1 MHTIKM
7 TKNSS
12 ENVIII
18 ITNKKYIT
26 KLLKLKYKWKYKTK
40 S

>member
-26 KLLKLKYKWKYKTK
+26 KLLKLKYK
-40 S
+40 